1 MPADMTLEQS
11 LTRLIALQ
19 GPVSLTLWMGQA
31 NAHYYG
37 SRDPLG
43 ADGDFTT
50 APEISQMFG
59 EMIGVWLAD
68 VWSRAGST
76 VDAAYVE
83 LGPGRGT
90 LARDALRVLRRFG
103 WAGSVHFV
111 ETSPTMREAQARA
124 EPGAQWHDDLGSL
137 PEDRP
142 LLIVAN
148 EFLDALPVR
157 QIVKTPQGWR
167 ERMVGLQDD
176 RFVPMA
182 GTMPL
187 DLAVPE
193 AFREAEA
200 QTIVEV
206 SPAASAVMGEVS
218 RLLAA
223 QGGAGLVVDYGY
235 TAPQTGSTLQALKG
249 HAAANPF
256 ATPGEADLTT
266 LVDFSAAIEAAQAA
280 GARVAGPVGQGA
292 FLGALGIAQRAG
304 ALAKASP
311 PRAGEVAGALERL
324 VAPEQMG
331 TLFKVLGLA
340 GKDWPLGAGF

>member
-1 MPADMTLEQS
+1 MPSDMTLEQS
-11 LTRLIALQ
+11 LARLIALQ
-19 GPVSLTLWMGQA
+19 GPISLTLWMGQA

-50 APEISQMFG
+50 APEVSQMFG

-68 VWSRAGST
+68 VWSRAGSP

-90 LARDALRVLRRFG
+90 LARDALRVMRRFG

-124 EPGAQWHDDLGSL
+124 EPGAQWHDDLGTL
-137 PEDRP
+137 PEDAP

-148 EFLDALPVR
+148 EFLDALPIR

-167 ERMVGLQDD
+167 ERMVGLQDE

-193 AFREAEA
+193 AFREADA

-249 HAAANPF
+249 HAAADPF

-266 LVDFSAAIEAAQAA
+266 LVDFSAAVAAAQAA
-280 GARVAGPVGQGA
+280 GAQVAGPVGQGA

-311 PRAGEVAGALERL
+311 ERVGEIAGALERL
-324 VAPEQMG
+324 VGPGQMG